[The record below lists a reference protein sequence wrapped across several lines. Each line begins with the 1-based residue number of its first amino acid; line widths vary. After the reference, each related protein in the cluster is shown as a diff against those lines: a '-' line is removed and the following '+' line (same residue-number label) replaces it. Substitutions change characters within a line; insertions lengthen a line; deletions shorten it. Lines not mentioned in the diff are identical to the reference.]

1 MLFKEVHT
9 MKAIKKILIAVCVII
24 IALLATMVINILQ
37 NGIGGWDGRSV
48 EKILGVQPEKATVA
62 DIEKLSK
69 SEMMQLFYAAPAPE
83 LARLRGEYKAK
94 ILQLGITGPI
104 APLYTKY
111 ILGPG
116 DWKGK
121 AFYPSGKVEGWG
133 YNLWEIQEDGKP
145 KIIRCVRMKT
155 FIGKSRLDDKNSFQ
169 LDYSPFNGGIDY
181 FMKDEVRR
189 INERLYICMG
199 MVVPTGHRLNPSA
212 FVLYDPTPWIGPD
225 TTR

>member
-1 MLFKEVHT
+1 
-9 MKAIKKILIAVCVII
+9 MKVGKKILISVGILII
-24 IALLATMVINILQ
+24 VGLILTIINSLQ

-48 EKILGVQPEKATVA
+48 EKILAVPPEKATLA

-69 SEMMQLFYAAPAPE
+69 SEVMQLFYAAPAPE
-83 LARLRGEYKAK
+83 FTSVKGEYKAK
-94 ILQLGITGPI
+94 GLPLGILAPI
-104 APLYTKY
+104 VPFYTKY

-121 AFYPSGKVEGWG
+121 AFYPFEKDNGWG
-133 YNLWEIQEDGKP
+133 YNLWEIKENGQP
-145 KIIRCVRMKT
+145 KIIRTVKMKT
-155 FIGKSRLDDKNSFQ
+155 FIGKSRLDDKDSFQ

-199 MVVPTGHRLNPSA
+199 MVITVGHKWNPAA
-212 FVLYDPTPWIGPD
+212 FVMYDPTPWVGPD
-225 TTR
+225 KTQ